1 MSWEWLLDFKW
12 LFTNDNWHCGLSR
25 VHQNIYGLEYFED
38 CFPDYLNPVPKDQ
51 IVRESGLRSTK
62 NPNDLANDYFVTE
75 LDPIELGINMSTNA
89 ESDEVLF
96 GEEFN
101 LNYFG
106 IVPGNN
112 IMAWAIQRLGL
123 EEMCRQLI
131 RNNSLNTKSFES
143 SLSIYLFIYLFVV
156 PDFIR
161 RTKFAM
167 IKCANLFVVRSSFY
181 NIYQIDSKT
190 HRSVRFIVI
199 ICGVILIVFFEI

>member
-1 MSWEWLLDFKW
+1 M
-12 LFTNDNWHCGLSR
+12 
-25 VHQNIYGLEYFED
+25 
-38 CFPDYLNPVPKDQ
+38 PKDQ

-112 IMAWAIQRLGL
+112 IMA
-123 EEMCRQLI
+123 
-131 RNNSLNTKSFES
+131 
-143 SLSIYLFIYLFVV
+143 
-156 PDFIR
+156 
-161 RTKFAM
+161 
-167 IKCANLFVVRSSFY
+167 
-181 NIYQIDSKT
+181 
-190 HRSVRFIVI
+190 
-199 ICGVILIVFFEI
+199 